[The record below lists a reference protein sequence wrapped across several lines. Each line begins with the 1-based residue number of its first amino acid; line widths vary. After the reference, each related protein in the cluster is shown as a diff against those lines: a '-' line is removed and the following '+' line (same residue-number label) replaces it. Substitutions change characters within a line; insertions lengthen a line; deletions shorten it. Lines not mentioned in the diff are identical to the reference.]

1 MFTSCDGS
9 TNTYNLETQLVN
21 MSDEEPV
28 CRICFEPCTEECT
41 CKCVGFV
48 HKECQERW
56 MNTSGRRDCEVC
68 KTPFEDEFVYKWQC
82 SLGDQRCYC
91 GNQRDY
97 LFLICMLFTLNV
109 LLVIS
114 LISVPK
120 WIYCMYAVW
129 FLIPFHMIIFAKEPI
144 GAWNAALLWKWSSFT
159 GLTTIY
165 TMQLQ
170 IPEYVDETEYEE
182 RARIIDID
190 MFLLVIIFILRVTCL
205 SIRSMR
211 VRRLTTPPDTSDM
224 TSVI

>member
-1 MFTSCDGS
+1 
-9 TNTYNLETQLVN
+9 

-56 MNTSGRRDCEVC
+56 INTSGRRDCEVC
-68 KTPFEDEFVYKWQC
+68 KTPFEDEVVYEWEC

-91 GNQRDY
+91 GNQQNY
-97 LFLICMLFTLNV
+97 TILMLVLASLNTLYAIILTV
-109 LLVIS
+109 T
-114 LISVPK
+114 PK
-120 WIYCMYAVW
+120 WIYCVCSVW
-129 FLIPFHMIIFAKEPI
+129 IMIPFLMVIFLYEPI
-144 GAWNAALLWKWSSFT
+144 GSWNTALLWKWSSFVV
-159 GLTTIY
+159 LTTIY
-165 TMQLQ
+165 TIQTDLPQSVSM
-170 IPEYVDETEYEE
+170 DEYERRVQYIE
-182 RARIIDID
+182 VDA
-190 MFLLVIIFILRVTCL
+190 LVLCIIFILRVTCL